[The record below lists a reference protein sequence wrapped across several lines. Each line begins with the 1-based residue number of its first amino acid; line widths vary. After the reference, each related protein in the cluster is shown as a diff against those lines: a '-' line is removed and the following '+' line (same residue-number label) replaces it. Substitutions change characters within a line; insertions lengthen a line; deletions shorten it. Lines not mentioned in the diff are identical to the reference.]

1 MTDHLYLQSF
11 LRTNGMI
18 AYCDDDDNNNNIH
31 LYSAFLLVIHSA
43 LQSVL
48 MVKYYTDL
56 FVKKMNKIIIIIII
70 IINKIKL
77 QLKSTLKKKCF
88 DFWFESAQLTTCA
101 YTDWHGIP
109 YLRSSVWKSSVTIG
123 FNWLYLVCTKSP
135 LSAERRAVVGL

>member
-1 MTDHLYLQSF
+1 MTDHLYLQS
-11 LRTNGMI
+11 LLQTNGMI
-18 AYCDDDDNNNNIH
+18 AYSDDDDNNNNIH

-70 IINKIKL
+70 NKIKL

-88 DFWFESAQLTTCA
+88 DF
-101 YTDWHGIP
+101 
-109 YLRSSVWKSSVTIG
+109 
-123 FNWLYLVCTKSP
+123 
-135 LSAERRAVVGL
+135 